1 MHDAYL
7 RPVWWRQSYNGI
19 GLWFVEGVAGIRV
32 HFSEEYH
39 LTIRAGVDAGD
50 ITDAQGKRAALHGI
64 ATSAWT
70 VTARGFDH
78 KVTVPGNG
86 VAKVL
91 IPSNNGAAGVNEG
104 AHGALGASTHISNM
118 GPDLTHITLSGIK
131 LKPYFIP
138 ASIPQPDI

>member
-1 MHDAYL
+1 M
-7 RPVWWRQSYNGI
+7 
-19 GLWFVEGVAGIRV
+19 WFVEGVAGIRV
-32 HFSEEYH
+32 HFSEEYR

-91 IPSNNGAAGVNEG
+91 IPTNNGAAGVNEG
-104 AHGALGASTHISNM
+104 NQPVASAKGVPGVTVLGVETINKIQYLAMEVLAGSYHFTSAWTKPTAHVQLRQ
-118 GPDLTHITLSGIK
+118 LE
-131 LKPYFIP
+131 
-138 ASIPQPDI
+138 